1 MLLNAA
7 NARVTA
13 FAVAGLLRENQL
25 VSGGGEGGGGESKLL
40 PPQVRVKQ
48 SNYSNENCIQTRNR
62 SHLKYLSYQLDIL
75 EIKIDQEDIT
85 WEASTVW

>member
-25 VSGGGEGGGGESKLL
+25 GMGSKLP